1 MLSLKAH
8 VAILLGFVAALIAVI
23 AAGGVMQAMGMA
35 QLPPAWRL
43 PALVLV
49 FVLFLGVGFAAV
61 PVIVKTVVG
70 FHNAVGNADLA
81 VVKAVTARQAL
92 LIWILWGL
100 MAAGA
105 VVAIPAAILGGMFN
119 PPADPGALA
128 AAPGP
133 SEGVL
138 AAAPGMTLQEMARRS
153 TLKLDIASRYGGPA
167 PVVAGGGVFDFRI
180 PGSAVVFQGCRY
192 YYISTFTND
201 RTHIQGVSIGTA
213 PRKLTRAQLDAA
225 DDAARGRLAADGW
238 LAGHEVYKGEE
249 DRRLHGGATRGPE
262 GDIWLKDGIV
272 LNLRAKRMDEHEPTS
287 DDAAGREWI
296 QYVELWSRNDY
307 SGIERY
313 RFAPYRGA
321 SGP

>member
-8 VAILLGFVAALIAVI
+8 VAILLGFLAALIAVI

-43 PALVLV
+43 PALILV

-105 VVAIPAAILGGMFN
+105 VVAVPAAILGGMFS
-119 PPADPGALA
+119 PPAGQGPPDAPGASRGL
-128 AAPGP
+128 
-133 SEGVL
+133 L

-153 TLKLDIASRYGGPA
+153 TLKLDIASRHGGPA
-167 PVVAGGGVFDFRI
+167 PVVAGGGVFDFSV
-180 PGSAVVFQGCRY
+180 PGSAVVFRGCRY
-192 YYISTFTND
+192 YYISTWTKD
-201 RTHIQGVSIGTA
+201 RDRIQGISIGTA
-213 PRKLTRAQLDAA
+213 PRKLTRVQLDAA
-225 DDAARGRLAADGW
+225 DDAVRARLAADGW
-238 LAGHEVYKGEE
+238 LAGHEVYRDEE
-249 DRRLHGGATRGPE
+249 DRRLHGGAARGPE
-262 GDIWLKDGIV
+262 GGVWLKDGIV
-272 LNLRAKRMDEHEPTS
+272 LNLRAKRMGEPETS
-287 DDAAGREWI
+287 ADDAAGREWI
-296 QYVELWSRNDY
+296 QYVELWSRDDY

-321 SGP
+321 PGP